1 MQMSKFACKLQTG
14 DLKGGMNIHAA
25 SGKEPA
31 CQCRQQKR
39 QGLDPWVITSSVLI
53 QLALYDLNNSCPK
66 YILSFLLGTD

>member
-14 DLKGGMNIHAA
+14 DLKGGMNIHGA

-39 QGLDPWVITSSVLI
+39 QGFDPWVS
-53 QLALYDLNNSCPK
+53 
-66 YILSFLLGTD
+66 